1 MNEIRISVTLSLDE
15 SQPDDAY
22 IDFNL
27 SVDGQYLHD
36 PNVYVDPV
44 DLVTSSTMSGE
55 FFIYTCDCGDPSC
68 LGIDDGVMVSHAPDS
83 VKWRLRNPIS
93 WPPGDPMPDW
103 AHDGEFTFSK
113 EQYVQQ
119 IAMALDHAKRLARAF
134 TVTGSLWAGPDLSVE
149 GLLALEMPRQGGFFI
164 ADPDEQVMH

>member
-15 SQPDDAY
+15 AHPEDAY

-27 SVDGQYLHD
+27 SVDGQFLHE

-68 LGIDDGVMVSHAPDS
+68 LGIDDGVVVSHAADT

-93 WPPGDPMPDW
+93 WPAEESMPDW
-103 AHDGEFTFSK
+103 THDAEFVFPR

-119 IAMALDHAKRLARAF
+119 IAQALDHAKRLARGFA
-134 TVTGSLWAGPDLSVE
+134 VTGTLWAGPDLSIE
-149 GLLALEMPRQGGFFI
+149 GLMALEMPNQGGFYA
-164 ADPDEQVMH
+164 ADPDEQVVH

>member
-15 SQPDDAY
+15 THPEDAY

-27 SVDGQYLHD
+27 SVDGQFLHD

-68 LGIDDGVMVSHAPDS
+68 LGIDDGVVVAHAGDT
-83 VKWRLRNPIS
+83 VTWRLRNPIS
-93 WPPGDPMPDW
+93 WPPDDPMPDW
-103 AHDGEFTFSK
+103 AHDAEFTFSR

-119 IAMALDHAKRLARAF
+119 IALALDHAKRLTRGF
-134 TVTGSLWAGPDLSVE
+134 SVTGTLWVGPDLTVD
-149 GLLALEMPRQGGFFI
+149 GLLALEMPSEGGFYSI
-164 ADPDEQVMH
+164 DPDEQVVH